1 MTSKI
6 SGLLDSLTQD
16 PSLTFTSSSSPLWS
30 WQLQQSFRTPA
41 GSSHA
46 KRWASPGLS
55 AQDSSQPLYK
65 HRDTDTDYRQETY
78 SHTLQKKTLNQ
89 MMISLS
95 DLLNSEVYRCQKCH
109 YSGTRLIK
117 RSMCLIIM
125 QVCMWMVEGT
135 SWSNSLVS
143 WWLVCIKWLYD
154 NTQVT
159 KGSKYCIESV
169 N

>member
-78 SHTLQKKTLNQ
+78 SHTPKENTQ
-89 MMISLS
+89 SDD
-95 DLLNSEVYRCQKCH
+95 DLLK
-109 YSGTRLIK
+109 
-117 RSMCLIIM
+117 
-125 QVCMWMVEGT
+125 
-135 SWSNSLVS
+135 WSS
-143 WWLVCIKWLYD
+143 
-154 NTQVT
+154 
-159 KGSKYCIESV
+159 
-169 N
+169 